1 MATHS
6 SVLAWR
12 IPGMGE
18 PGGLPYMGS
27 HRVGHDWSDLAAAVK
42 KEWALI
48 TVVVQLLSCVWG
60 LCDLMDY
67 IARQASLSSSIFW
80 GLLKLMSIELV
91 MPLNHLILCHPV
103 LLPSIF
109 PSIRVFS
116 NESAF
121 PLGRQSIG
129 ASTSASVLPKINR
142 VDFIKDWLVWSPCCP
157 RDSQESSPA
166 LQFKRI
172 SSSVLI
178 LLYGPT
184 DIHTWLLEK
193 P

>member
-1 MATHS
+1 MGINYCCC
-6 SVLAWR
+6 SVA
-12 IPGMGE
+12 
-18 PGGLPYMGS
+18 
-27 HRVGHDWSDLAAAVK
+27 
-42 KEWALI
+42 
-48 TVVVQLLSCVWG
+48 QLCLS
-60 LCDLMDY
+60 LCDPMDY

-80 GLLKLMSIELV
+80 GLLKLMSIESV
-91 MPLNHLILCHPV
+91 MPFNHLILCHPV
-103 LLPSIF
+103 LLPSVF

-142 VDFIKDWLVWSPCCP
+142 VDFIKNWLVWSPCCP

-172 SSSVLI
+172 SSLVLI

-184 DIHTWLLEK
+184 HIHTWLLEK